1 MRRPDPVA
9 WAMLR
14 FAPVAFPAKHSAVPA
29 ARCAG
34 ALVFCPCVKI
44 QQPMGKM
51 PMPRVVFYGARKLL
65 LALALAAVSVAAVH
79 ASDDIWSALVLAT
92 NETPPAEI
100 PKPLKS
106 FSPTITK
113 VFGFNSLYLLGQKKR
128 ALENGSDQWLVPS
141 RDFFF
146 QATCLAQEPTHYHL
160 RIALFRG
167 KELLLTTEAK
177 LARDAPLFIRGPQW
191 GSGQLILILEVR

>member
-1 MRRPDPVA
+1 MRR
-9 WAMLR
+9 
-14 FAPVAFPAKHSAVPA
+14 
-29 ARCAG
+29 
-34 ALVFCPCVKI
+34 
-44 QQPMGKM
+44 
-51 PMPRVVFYGARKLL
+51 LL
-65 LALALAAVSVAAVH
+65 LSAALAAVFAVSAQ

-106 FSPTITK
+106 FSPTIKK

-128 ALENGSDQWLVPS
+128 ALDDGSDQWLVPS
-141 RDFFF
+141 KDFFF
-146 QATCLAQEPTHYHL
+146 QVACLAQEPTHYHL

-191 GSGQLILILEVR
+191 GSGQLILLLEVR

>member
-1 MRRPDPVA
+1 MRR
-9 WAMLR
+9 
-14 FAPVAFPAKHSAVPA
+14 
-29 ARCAG
+29 
-34 ALVFCPCVKI
+34 
-44 QQPMGKM
+44 
-51 PMPRVVFYGARKLL
+51 LL
-65 LALALAAVSVAAVH
+65 LVGALALVSTVAVQ

-106 FSPTITK
+106 FFPTIKK

-128 ALENGSDQWLVPS
+128 GLDDGPDQWLVPS

-146 QATCLAQEPTHYHL
+146 QVTCLAQEPTHYHL
-160 RIALFRG
+160 RITLFRG

-177 LARDAPLFIRGPQW
+177 LARAAPLFIRGPQW
-191 GSGQLILILEVR
+191 GSGQLILLIEVR

>member
-1 MRRPDPVA
+1 MRR
-9 WAMLR
+9 
-14 FAPVAFPAKHSAVPA
+14 
-29 ARCAG
+29 
-34 ALVFCPCVKI
+34 LV
-44 QQPMGKM
+44 
-51 PMPRVVFYGARKLL
+51 
-65 LALALAAVSVAAVH
+65 LAAVLAWVSAAGVQ

-92 NETPPAEI
+92 NETPPADI
-100 PKPLKS
+100 PKPLKI
-106 FSPTITK
+106 FSPTIKK

-128 ALENGSDQWLVPS
+128 SLDNDSEEWLVPS

-146 QATCLAQEPTHYHL
+146 QVTCLAQEPMHYHL

-191 GSGQLILILEVR
+191 GNGQLILLLEVR

>member
-1 MRRPDPVA
+1 MKR
-9 WAMLR
+9 L
-14 FAPVAFPAKHSAVPA
+14 FLSF
-29 ARCAG
+29 
-34 ALVFCPCVKI
+34 
-44 QQPMGKM
+44 
-51 PMPRVVFYGARKLL
+51 
-65 LALALAAVSVAAVH
+65 ALAMGSALAVQ

-92 NETPPAEI
+92 NEAPPAEI

-106 FSPTITK
+106 FSPTIKK

-128 ALENGSDQWLVPS
+128 ALDDNDDEPDQWLVPS

-146 QATCLAQEPTHYHL
+146 QVTCLSQEPTHYHL

-177 LARDAPLFIRGPQW
+177 LARDAPPFIRGTQW
-191 GSGQLILILEVR
+191 GKGQLILLREVR

>member
-1 MRRPDPVA
+1 MTRGIFHR
-9 WAMLR
+9 
-14 FAPVAFPAKHSAVPA
+14 
-29 ARCAG
+29 AG
-34 ALVFCPCVKI
+34 
-44 QQPMGKM
+44 
-51 PMPRVVFYGARKLL
+51 RLL
-65 LALALAAVSVAAVH
+65 LATALALVSTSAAH

-92 NETPPAEI
+92 NEIPPAEI

-106 FSPTITK
+106 FSPTIKK

-128 ALENGSDQWLVPS
+128 ALDNDDEPDQWLVPS

-146 QATCLAQEPTHYHL
+146 QVTCLAQEPTHYHL

-177 LARDAPLFIRGPQW
+177 LARGAPLFIRGPQW
-191 GSGQLILILEVR
+191 GSGQLILLLEVR